1 MSTVA
6 HGIVLRDVR
15 TFSLEIDFLGG
26 EIIIGYSDSVGGLL
40 QFRSGVGGTQEEA
53 LGGGGTSSSTER
65 YVTAKL
71 VSKVATVWRRYVP

>member
-6 HGIVLRDVR
+6 HGIVLRDAR

-53 LGGGGTSSSTER
+53 LGGGGHQQHHRTICDC
-65 YVTAKL
+65 KIG
-71 VSKVATVWRRYVP
+71 K